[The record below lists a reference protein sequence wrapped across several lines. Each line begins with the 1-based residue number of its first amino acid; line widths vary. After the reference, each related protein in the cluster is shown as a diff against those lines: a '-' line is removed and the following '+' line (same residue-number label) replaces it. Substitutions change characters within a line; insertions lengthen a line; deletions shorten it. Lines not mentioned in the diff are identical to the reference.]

1 MMNRLINPIIFII
14 CLFVTA
20 CSDDNN
26 ENEPITPFSL
36 GNTYYE
42 VRLGKGTN
50 SIYITNGSGDIS
62 LAIED
67 ENILNAKYESGLYA
81 DGLRGVIFLY
91 GMRKGSTTL
100 TITDNI
106 TKEAETVEVKVVDC
120 YLAYDIGYSN
130 HPVLKTG
137 TRLFWV
143 NNQTRDYYLF
153 AESDTHNQPLVKGSY
168 DFFMTS
174 DIDTGSSPQL
184 YGIPHLCLNYPSD
197 EDGNLADA
205 NIAATP
211 HDFQIEL
218 YGENASS
225 SLVTNVIR
233 TYLGVDWEKL
243 IGDAQTKSLAPADM
257 TMIMTVPGTDYQIE
271 GELSTVTIP
280 EHILD

>member
-1 MMNRLINPIIFII
+1 MNKLINPILFIL
-14 CLFVTA
+14 CLFATA

-36 GNTYYE
+36 NKTYYE
-42 VRLGKGTN
+42 VKLERGFTT
-50 SIYITNGSGDIS
+50 IHITNGSGDIS
-62 LAIED
+62 LDIED
-67 ENILNAKYESGLYA
+67 ENILNAKYEGGLLA
-81 DGLRGVIFLY
+81 DGLIGVISLY
-91 GMRKGSTTL
+91 GKQKGSTAL

-120 YLAYDIGYSN
+120 YLAYDISYSN

-153 AESDTHNQPLVKGSY
+153 AESDIHNQPLVKGSY
-168 DFFMTS
+168 DFFVT
-174 DIDTGSSPQL
+174 IDSGTGPLPQL
-184 YGIPHLCLNYPSD
+184 YGIPHLRLNYPSD

-211 HDFQIEL
+211 HNFQIEL
-218 YGENASS
+218 YGEDASS
-225 SLVTNVIR
+225 SYVTNVIR
-233 TYLGVDWEKL
+233 AYLGVDWEEL
-243 IGDAQTKSLAPADM
+243 IGNALTKSDAPVDM
-257 TMIMTVPGTDYQIE
+257 TMIMTVPDTDYQIE